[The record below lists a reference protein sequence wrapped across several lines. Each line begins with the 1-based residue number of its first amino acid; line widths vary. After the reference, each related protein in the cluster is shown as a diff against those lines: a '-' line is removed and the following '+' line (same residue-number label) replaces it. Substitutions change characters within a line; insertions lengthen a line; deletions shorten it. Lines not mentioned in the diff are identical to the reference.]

1 MPKSISRTLSV
12 SWFSLPALIVW
23 SCISLMPETSEA
35 ASDERTDEDSV
46 ELGSTR
52 LIRYTVDNNF
62 KVRGW
67 KLSPEIYFGN
77 AKINGEWG
85 VGLLVDKGDYAYG
98 FNNTQASFMWRF

>member
-1 MPKSISRTLSV
+1 MHESIRKTLYFPWLSY
-12 SWFSLPALIVW
+12 SALIVCC
-23 SCISLMPETSEA
+23 CISMAPVRSEA
-35 ASDERTDEDSV
+35 ASNERGDEDSV
-46 ELGSTR
+46 ELGSTK
-52 LIRYTVDNNF
+52 LIRYKIDNNF

-85 VGLLVDKGDYAYG
+85 VGLLIDKGDYVYG

>member
-1 MPKSISRTLSV
+1 MPV
-12 SWFSLPALIVW
+12 
-23 SCISLMPETSEA
+23 TSEA
-35 ASDERTDEDSV
+35 ASDERADEDSL

-52 LIRYTVDNNF
+52 LIRYSVDNNF

-85 VGLLVDKGDYAYG
+85 VGLLVDKGGYAYG
-98 FNNTQASFMWRF
+98 INNTQASFMWRF